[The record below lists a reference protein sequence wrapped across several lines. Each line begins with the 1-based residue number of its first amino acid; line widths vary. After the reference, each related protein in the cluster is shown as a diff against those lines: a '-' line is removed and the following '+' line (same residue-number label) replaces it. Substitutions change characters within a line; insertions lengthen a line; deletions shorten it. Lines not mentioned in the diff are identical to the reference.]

1 MKNEILIEL
10 AKVWDLE
17 AKTPEVMDGSDEAK
31 IDNARRQGSREAKRE
46 CADTLRMLTDTFKD

>member
-31 IDNARRQGSREAKRE
+31 IDNARRQGGREAKRE
-46 CADTLRMLTDTFKD
+46 CADTLRMLADTFKD